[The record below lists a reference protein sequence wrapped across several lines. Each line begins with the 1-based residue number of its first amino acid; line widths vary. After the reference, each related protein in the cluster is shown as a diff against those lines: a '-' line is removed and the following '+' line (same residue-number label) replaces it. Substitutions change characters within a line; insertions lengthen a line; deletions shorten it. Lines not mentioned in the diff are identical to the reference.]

1 MKKSSL
7 FVLAAV
13 FCLCLI
19 NRAAEAGRLPEEW
32 DALPQIESFA
42 FTKAAIGLIAGDHS
56 YFILDT
62 KEGTFKEIP
71 ETEFKRQFP
80 APTQR
85 SAEVVNNTGI
95 GSEVR
100 LRTSGAL
107 TFFVTNAYCSEGE
120 NITHR
125 LSLNGKPLKDF
136 VRPCYSVSAVEVDG
150 DQLWLGTRADLE
162 YGDYPADLFDLANH
176 TSRSD

>member
-1 MKKSSL
+1 MKKLSF

-13 FCLCLI
+13 FCLGLI
-19 NRAAEAGRLPEEW
+19 NRTAEAGRLPEEW
-32 DALPQIESFA
+32 DALPQVESFA
-42 FTKAAIGLIAGDHS
+42 FTKTAIGLVAGDHS

-120 NITHR
+120 TLRIDF
-125 LSLNGKPLKDF
+125 LSMASHSRIL
-136 VRPCYSVSAVEVDG
+136 S
-150 DQLWLGTRADLE
+150 
-162 YGDYPADLFDLANH
+162 DLATASVRWKLLATNCG
-176 TSRSD
+176 